1 MLKNDDLVNRVFWKI
16 IKVEDVIYGV
26 YGMVWVVFIKVL
38 NNVKLFGVF
47 MLNNLIFDI
56 YWGINVF
63 KFSY

>member
-16 IKVEDVIYGV
+16 IKVKDVIYGV